1 MIYWI
6 FDLDNTLYRGDL
18 VNYNQLK
25 EAKNLGKLL
34 SKLPGKK
41 ILFTNGTGQ
50 HAHACLSRM
59 NLYLFDKIVYRE
71 MIKTLK
77 PDNLAFLRMM
87 NICDIKPKDKCIFF
101 EDTFIN
107 LAVSKRFGWETV
119 YINPV
124 IINHPYI
131 NYSFSDIYVS
141 LKYFLKILRIK

>member
-6 FDLDNTLYRGDL
+6 FDLDNTLYRGNL
-18 VNYNQLK
+18 LKYEQLK
-25 EAKNLGKLL
+25 EATNLGILI

-41 ILFTNGTGQ
+41 ILFTNGTGP

-59 NLYLFDKIVYRE
+59 KLYVFDKIISRE
-71 MIKTLK
+71 SIKTLK
-77 PDNLAFLRMM
+77 PNNLAYLRMM
-87 NICDIKPKDKCIFF
+87 DICGIKPTDKCIFF

-107 LAVSKRFGWETV
+107 LVVSKRFGWETV
-119 YINPV
+119 YINP
-124 IINHPYI
+124 IIVSNPYI